1 MFVVHFPWHRFLTC
15 EEKMDKA
22 LFDSYLIGEPNT
34 VDNPES
40 TSSSDVG
47 MLISL
52 KAQQNSALLP
62 KDQTLIEDIIKGE
75 HDKFDILVN
84 RYRNQVFRF
93 LLKFIDDPAQAEDLA
108 QETFIAAFQNLDTFL
123 GNAKFL
129 TWLLGIARNKVINDI
144 NRSGKRRSKMISD
157 QMLESHQS
165 SEDTPLEYTEKK
177 QRFSLLKKA
186 IDRLDP
192 DLKEVLVLVS
202 MEGMSYEEVARM
214 QDIPVGTVK
223 SKLFRARMM
232 LRKFLKKNKNEQF

>member
-1 MFVVHFPWHRFLTC
+1 
-15 EEKMDKA
+15 MDKA
-22 LFDSYLIGEPNT
+22 LFDGYLIVEPKT
-34 VDNPES
+34 VDNHKS
-40 TSSSDVG
+40 ISSSDVC

-52 KAQQNSALLP
+52 KSQQNSALLP

-93 LLKFIDDPAQAEDLA
+93 LLKFIDDTAQAEDLA

-157 QMLESHQS
+157 QMLESHRS
-165 SEDTPLEYTEKK
+165 PEDTPLEYTEKK

-186 IDRLDP
+186 IDRLEP